1 MNKTVNINLASTF
14 FHIDESAYTKLKSY
28 LKTLE
33 NGFKNTV
40 GKEEILKDIEARIAE
55 LFQEIK
61 TNSDYVISEAD
72 VDKIIS
78 VLGQPEDF
86 ITEEEEDFIQTE
98 EPIRKKLFRDPDD
111 NYIAGV
117 ASGLGHYF
125 GIDASWIRLI
135 WLFLVVFSGGTFIT
149 IYILFWILVPEAKTT
164 VDKLKMKGKP
174 VNISTIEKKIKE
186 EFDEVS
192 SKIKDI
198 DYEKASNS
206 LKKKSRN
213 FFHFLEETLRAI
225 PKVIL
230 KIFGILFLI
239 ISISTII
246 TILTTGIVLLFF
258 GTVLWPFDFLGF
270 DLIPNVLGALSVFL
284 FILIPFLFLFS
295 LGVRLLRGNSSTFGS
310 VGRIIL
316 LGLWIAAIAT
326 FVTLGANEI
335 RSHRV
340 TATKKENHPL
350 PLKLNDTLKVQ
361 IFPIQENT
369 TVWEFEKSNPLN
381 NLFTRIREDRRKVSL
396 SVKRSRESQSTLQ
409 IKASAKG
416 SNEKRAQKKVQQ
428 VNYHWELEGD
438 KLYLDQFISNKEL
451 SSLVHKD
458 IALTL
463 HLAEGQILNLDRNLN
478 TLMQYPVKN
487 DQGFHSR
494 KTAGYLW
501 KMGVEKL
508 ECLDCPPNKS
518 KLQLEYQ
525 DADGD
530 EKLHLKVDEDGIR
543 LKTE

>member
-78 VLGQPEDF
+78 ILGQPEDF

>member
-135 WLFLVVFSGGTFIT
+135 WLFLVVFSWGTFIT

-381 NLFTRIREDRRKVSL
+381 NLFTKIREDRRKVSL
-396 SVKRSRESQSTLQ
+396 SVKKSRESQSTLK

-525 DADGD
+525 GADGD

>member
-14 FHIDESAYTKLKSY
+14 FHIDESAYAKLKSY

-174 VNISTIEKKIKE
+174 VNISTIEKKNKE

-270 DLIPNVLGALSVFL
+270 DLNPNVLGALSVFL

-381 NLFTRIREDRRKVSL
+381 NLFTRIREDRRQVSL

-428 VNYHWELEGD
+428 VNYHWELGGD

>member
-135 WLFLVVFSGGTFIT
+135 WLFLVVFSWGTFIT

>member
-14 FHIDESAYTKLKSY
+14 FHIDESAYAKLKSY

-258 GTVLWPFDFLGF
+258 GTLLWPFDFLGF

-295 LGVRLLRGNSSTFGS
+295 LGVHLLRGNSSTFGS

-381 NLFTRIREDRRKVSL
+381 NLFTRIREDRRQVSL

>member
-295 LGVRLLRGNSSTFGS
+295 LGVHLLRGNSSTFGS

>member
-14 FHIDESAYTKLKSY
+14 FHIDESAYAKLKSY

-33 NGFKNTV
+33 NGFRNTV

-117 ASGLGHYF
+117 ASGLGHCF

-213 FFHFLEETLRAI
+213 FFHFLEETLKTI

-230 KIFGILFLI
+230 KILGVLFLI

-258 GTVLWPFDFLGF
+258 GTVLGPFDFLGF

-335 RSHRV
+335 RNHRV

-350 PLKLNDTLKVQ
+350 PLELNDTLKVQ
-361 IFPIQENT
+361 IFPIQKNT
-369 TVWEFEKSNPLN
+369 TVWEFEKSNPFIN
-381 NLFTRIREDRRKVSL
+381 IFSRIREDRRQVSL
-396 SVKRSRESQSTLQ
+396 SVKKSRESQSTLK

-451 SSLVHKD
+451 SSLVHNE
-458 IALTL
+458 IAITL
-463 HLAEGQILNLDRNLN
+463 HLVEGQILNLDRNLN

-487 DQGFHSR
+487 DQGFHSK

-501 KMGVEKL
+501 KMGAEKL

-525 DADGD
+525 GADGD

>member
-14 FHIDESAYTKLKSY
+14 FHIDESAYAKLKSY

-33 NGFKNTV
+33 NGFRNTV

-78 VLGQPEDF
+78 ILGQPEDF

-295 LGVRLLRGNSSTFGS
+295 LGVHLLRGNSSTFGS

>member
-451 SSLVHKD
+451 SSLVHNE
-458 IALTL
+458 IAITL
-463 HLAEGQILNLDRNLN
+463 HLVEGQILNLDRNLN

>member
-396 SVKRSRESQSTLQ
+396 SVKRSRE
-409 IKASAKG
+409 
-416 SNEKRAQKKVQQ
+416 
-428 VNYHWELEGD
+428 
-438 KLYLDQFISNKEL
+438 
-451 SSLVHKD
+451 
-458 IALTL
+458 
-463 HLAEGQILNLDRNLN
+463 
-478 TLMQYPVKN
+478 
-487 DQGFHSR
+487 
-494 KTAGYLW
+494 
-501 KMGVEKL
+501 
-508 ECLDCPPNKS
+508 
-518 KLQLEYQ
+518 
-525 DADGD
+525 
-530 EKLHLKVDEDGIR
+530 
-543 LKTE
+543 

>member
-14 FHIDESAYTKLKSY
+14 FHIDESAYAKLKSY

-295 LGVRLLRGNSSTFGS
+295 LGVHLLRGNSSTFGS

-381 NLFTRIREDRRKVSL
+381 NLFTRIREDRRQVSL
-396 SVKRSRESQSTLQ
+396 SVKRSRESQSTLK

-428 VNYHWELEGD
+428 VNYHWELEGN

-508 ECLDCPPNKS
+508 ECLDCPPDKS

-543 LKTE
+543 LKKE

>member
-14 FHIDESAYTKLKSY
+14 FHIDESAYAKLKSY

-33 NGFKNTV
+33 NGFRNTV

-295 LGVRLLRGNSSTFGS
+295 LGVHLLRGNSSTFGS

-350 PLKLNDTLKVQ
+350 PLELNDTLKVQ

>member
-14 FHIDESAYTKLKSY
+14 FHIDESAYAKLKSY

-295 LGVRLLRGNSSTFGS
+295 LGVHLLRGNSSTFGS

-381 NLFTRIREDRRKVSL
+381 NLFTRIREDRRQVSL

-428 VNYHWELEGD
+428 VNYHWELEGN

>member
-246 TILTTGIVLLFF
+246 KILTTGIVLLFF

>member
-14 FHIDESAYTKLKSY
+14 FHIDESAYAKLKSY

>member
-14 FHIDESAYTKLKSY
+14 FYIDESAYAKLKSY

-295 LGVRLLRGNSSTFGS
+295 LGVHLLRGNSSTFGS

-381 NLFTRIREDRRKVSL
+381 NLFTRIREDRRQVSL

>member
-451 SSLVHKD
+451 SSFVHKD

>member
-525 DADGD
+525 GADGD

>member
-14 FHIDESAYTKLKSY
+14 FHIDESAYAKLKSY

-258 GTVLWPFDFLGF
+258 GTLLWPFDFLGF

-381 NLFTRIREDRRKVSL
+381 NLFTRIREDRRQVSL

-428 VNYHWELEGD
+428 VNYHWELEGN